1 LKKRV
6 LIYRLGSLGDTVV
19 ALPAWHVVRKAFPRA
34 TFTLL
39 TNKPVSSKAAP
50 VETVIGAGAF
60 ADVIDYPIGTRN
72 PFRLATVSREIRRR
86 RFDAVVNLCE
96 ARTRLKTIRDEVFFR
111 YSGIRTLI
119 GFPRGQSDF
128 APACDSKTGLYES
141 ETRRLLGRIRSLG
154 TADLEDLASW
164 DMGLTQEERAVAAA
178 ASPEGCTPLLALG
191 VGTKMQA
198 KDWGEENW
206 VGLVKQ
212 LAVSLPGWRLAIV
225 GSADERQRAELCC
238 SWWPG
243 PSANLCGALSPRES
257 AALLERAETFVGH
270 DSGPMHL
277 ASAAGTPCVAIFS
290 ARNLPGQW
298 FPARSGHKVLYHKTD
313 CFGCGLEHCTI
324 ERKKCILSI
333 SVDEVC
339 GAVVGLLRD
348 KGHSLSH
355 A

>member
-19 ALPAWHVVRKAFPRA
+19 ALPAWHVVCKAFPGA

-50 VETVIGAGAF
+50 VETVIGAGVF

-128 APACDSKTGLYES
+128 APACDPKTGLYES

-212 LAVSLPGWRLAIV
+212 LAASLPGWRLAIV

-238 SWWPG
+238 SLWPG
-243 PSANLCGALSPRES
+243 PRKNLCGSLSPRES
-257 AALLERAETFVGH
+257 AALLANAELFIGH

-277 ASAAGTPCVAIFS
+277 ASAVGTRCVAIFA

-298 FPARSGHKVLYHKTD
+298 FPARSGHKIIYHKTE
-313 CFGCGLEHCTI
+313 CFGCGLEKCT
-324 ERKKCILSI
+324 EEKKRCLTSI
-333 SVDEVC
+333 TVTEVLDA
-339 GAVVGLLRD
+339 GIQIIRAKNLAFSPR
-348 KGHSLSH
+348 
-355 A
+355 